1 MLLTGTPLQNSLDEL
16 FALLH
21 FLAPSKFTPAAS
33 EAFAAEKIDS
43 EAKCARLRDMLQ
55 PHMLRRLKADV
66 RLSIPEKRELIV
78 RVELSAAQKAV
89 CVAARRAPSASA
101 GARFLSRSLYR
112 FRSPRS
118 RPKERPEHVR

>member
-55 PHMLRRLKADV
+55 PHMLRRRPCSFTFRQTPPAH
-66 RLSIPEKRELIV
+66 R
-78 RVELSAAQKAV
+78 
-89 CVAARRAPSASA
+89 CVIA
-101 GARFLSRSLYR
+101 L
-112 FRSPRS
+112 
-118 RPKERPEHVR
+118 